1 VEVRIEKAVLH
12 ILDTSVGMPVL
23 SEKELDVH
31 GETETFLEKHLT
43 KVMED
48 DSVRTAYFYEGENQV
63 REYCRR
69 IAAGEDFL
77 AVSTNLAAGLY
88 QIMQSHAEIPPA
100 DLLCCLFEADEKKY
114 YGVLKLNYK
123 SNFIH
128 YVQVEEDVNAVML
141 IRQRTVLP
149 SESQRIEEAFVANL
163 EDFSVRLIEKEY
175 EIDGE
180 KQFYLSKLF
189 LQCHFDLSAREKA
202 RLIDKTAQ
210 KVAKKYCG
218 DPVAPLAR
226 LKKAVTEAMDGEGS
240 VNLERVA
247 QAVFYDDPSARREY
261 LEEIRSAGLEQ
272 PEVKLSE
279 KIANR
284 KFRHYK
290 IQTDTGI
297 EIEFPADYF
306 NDRDKLEFVNNVD
319 GTISIVIKN
328 VGKIINK

>member
-1 VEVRIEKAVLH
+1 MEIRIRKAVLH

-23 SEKELDVH
+23 SEKEL
-31 GETETFLEKHLT
+31 ELNLEIETFLEKHLA
-43 KVMED
+43 KVLED
-48 DSVRTAYFYEGENQV
+48 DSTRTAYFHEGENRV
-63 REYCRR
+63 REYCER
-69 IAAGEDFL
+69 IVAGEDFL
-77 AVSTNLAAGLY
+77 TISTNLAAEFY
-88 QIMQSHAEIPPA
+88 QIMQNHVEIPPA
-100 DLLCCLFEADEKKY
+100 DLLCCLVEADETKY
-114 YGVLKLNYK
+114 YGVLKFNYK

-128 YVQVEEDVNAVML
+128 YVQVEEELNAVTL

-149 SESQRIEEAFVANL
+149 SESQRVEEAFAVNL
-163 EDFSVRLIEKEY
+163 DDFSIKLIEKEY

-189 LQCHFDLSAREKA
+189 LNCHFDLSAREKA
-202 RLIDKTAQ
+202 RLIDKAAQ
-210 KVAKKYCG
+210 KVVKKYCG

-226 LKKAVTEAMDGEGS
+226 LKKAVTEEMDGEGT

-247 QAVFYDDPSARREY
+247 QAVFYDDPSAKREY
-261 LEEIRSAGLEQ
+261 LEEIRSAGLDQ
-272 PEVKLSE
+272 PEVKLTE
-279 KIANR
+279 KITNK
-284 KFRHYK
+284 KFRNYK

>member
-1 VEVRIEKAVLH
+1 MEIRIRKAVLH

-23 SEKELDVH
+23 SEKEL
-31 GETETFLEKHLT
+31 ELNLEIETFLEKHLA
-43 KVMED
+43 KVLED
-48 DSVRTAYFYEGENQV
+48 DSTRAAYFYEGENRV
-63 REYCRR
+63 REYCQR

-77 AVSTNLAAGLY
+77 AVSTGLTAELY
-88 QIMQSHAEIPPA
+88 QIMQSHVEIPPA
-100 DLLCCLFEADEKKY
+100 DLLCCLFEADETKF
-114 YGVLKLNYK
+114 YGVLKFNYK

-128 YVQVEEDVNAVML
+128 YVQMEDELNAVTL

-149 SESQRIEEAFVANL
+149 SESQRVEECFIVNL
-163 EDFSVRLIEKEY
+163 DDFSLKLIEKEY

-189 LQCHFDLSAREKA
+189 LNCHFDLSAREKA

-226 LKKAVTEAMDGEGS
+226 LRKAVTEEMDGEGA

-247 QAVFYDDPSARREY
+247 QAVFYDDPSAKREY

-272 PEVKLSE
+272 PEVKLTE
-279 KIANR
+279 KITNK
-284 KFRHYK
+284 KFRNHK
-290 IQTDTGI
+290 IQTDTGV

-306 NDRDKLEFVNNVD
+306 NDRDKLEFVNNLD

-328 VGKIINK
+328 VGKITNK